1 MKEIET
7 ANVKRDKDY
16 QQIIN
21 ENAVRL
27 TKLFWLYLFSLLV
40 KQFEHYK
47 FTNFFLICIEKKY
60 FGFFN
65 YLFLLFKLF

>member
-1 MKEIET
+1 MESCSEQTKAWDESSYEVGCFPTSRSLKNSNLSRESKMKEIET

-27 TKLFWLYLFSLLV
+27 TKLF
-40 KQFEHYK
+40 
-47 FTNFFLICIEKKY
+47 
-60 FGFFN
+60 
-65 YLFLLFKLF
+65 